1 MINSRDLKDLQPYVR
16 YLAQQ
21 LIDKAKAQ
29 GLRVLVTSTL
39 RDKEYQAYLYAQGRT
54 RSGQIVTNLRTP
66 TAHGSGLAFDVCQN
80 IRGKE
85 WDISFFNK
93 IGKIGVSLGLEWG
106 GNWKSFVD
114 RPHFQYVQGLTNSQI
129 RAGRL
134 PKFPS
139 IPTTSKPKSKPS
151 TGGGKAMEKSWQQEI
166 GENAIKELSLKNFIN
181 HSEDW
186 IAKDLENETVPL
198 WLFFEMFNR
207 ITKE

>member
-1 MINSRDLKDLQPYVR
+1 MLNSRDIKDLQPYVR

-106 GNWKSFVD
+106 GNWKSFID
-114 RPHFQYVQGLTNSQI
+114 RPHFQYVQGLTNTQI

-134 PKFPS
+134 PNFPP
-139 IPTTSKPKSKPS
+139 IPKS

-166 GENAIKELSLKNFIN
+166 GEKAVKELSLKNFIN
-181 HSEDW
+181 NPDNW
-186 IAKDLENETVPL
+186 IKMDLENAPVPL
-198 WLFFEMFNR
+198 WLFFEMCNR
-207 ITKE
+207 IINK